1 MNSKKHK
8 KSSTS
13 AIKLGFLMIDP
24 IVLLA
29 VVLGILFLLNK
40 YKILNL
46 YVGGDSLLIYIGCV
60 LGYIVISGIVGII
73 GFAKSLTSN
82 DTKATKQANMKGLII
97 EKIIVYM
104 LGFIFC
110 LVVGLNQG
118 EKSLNIETEFL
129 KEIDN
134 IVLENNYT
142 KTDCL
147 ICDLQYVKDDNSI
160 KYEYNTYTEEVK
172 IKTLNV
178 ELNLSYTDN
187 LNDELLFLS
196 KLYKDDITIYSNDI
210 NKMINEF
217 KLNGTEQTFQDLNSD
232 RQLTLRINKTTSVGK
247 DYKLNYSIMGLNR

>member
-1 MNSKKHK
+1 MNSKKNK
-8 KSSTS
+8 KNSTS
-13 AIKLGFLMIDP
+13 SIRLGFLLIDP

-29 VVLGILFLLNK
+29 VVLGTLFLLNE

-46 YVGGDSLLIYIGCV
+46 YVGGNSLLIYIGCV
-60 LGYIVISGIVGII
+60 LGYIVISGIIGVI
-73 GFAKSLTSN
+73 GFVKSLTTN
-82 DTKATKQANMKGLII
+82 DTKATKQKNMKGLII
-97 EKIIVYM
+97 EKIVVYT

-118 EKSLNIETEFL
+118 EKSLNIENEFL
-129 KEIDN
+129 REIDN
-134 IVLENNYT
+134 IVIENNYI

-147 ICDLQYVKDDNSI
+147 TCDLQYMKDNNSI

-196 KLYKDDITIYSNDI
+196 KLYKDDITIYSNEI

-217 KLNGTEQTFQDLNSD
+217 KLNGTEQMFQDLNSD

-247 DYKLNYSIMGLNR
+247 DYQFYYSIMAFNH